1 MAVNSQEAEIN
12 FLTFLHKFA
21 QKFQL
26 TELGNAFRK
35 ESSDFNY
42 IRRRYT
48 QVAIR
53 GFIKSMKSHLSE
65 LEDLAND
72 YLQFELNK
80 LLDQFC
86 GNNEHFC
93 TILNDFKMFLEAFS
107 IKPSSVELLPNDDN
121 HDIDI
126 LAIFRIQKRIS
137 SFGKYA
143 KWIAEFK
150 FDSMAREEM
159 ASERRKFNLFI
170 TKFIFWDAKFAYIH
184 HFLQMNYLL
193 SQSYKLKTSLM
204 AILYFPALIFVL
216 RFAKIFSY

>member
-1 MAVNSQEAEIN
+1 MHIWPVLASSKTSNVAVDSQEAEIN
-12 FLTFLHKFA
+12 FLNFLHKFA

-26 TELGNAFRK
+26 TELGNAFITT
-35 ESSDFNY
+35 FNY

-53 GFIKSMKSHLSE
+53 GFIKAMKSHLSE
-65 LEDLAND
+65 FEDLSND

-86 GNNEHFC
+86 GNNEQHFC

-121 HDIDI
+121 RDIDI

-137 SFGKYA
+137 SFEKYA

-150 FDSMAREEM
+150 FDSMTREEM
-159 ASERRKFNLFI
+159 PSERRQFNLFI
-170 TKFIFWDAKFAYIH
+170 TKFIF
-184 HFLQMNYLL
+184 
-193 SQSYKLKTSLM
+193 
-204 AILYFPALIFVL
+204 
-216 RFAKIFSY
+216 

>member
-1 MAVNSQEAEIN
+1 MHIWPVLASSKTSNVAVDSQEAEIN
-12 FLTFLHKFA
+12 FLNFLHKFA

-53 GFIKSMKSHLSE
+53 GFIKAMKSHLSE
-65 LEDLAND
+65 FEDLSND

-86 GNNEHFC
+86 GNNEQHFC
-93 TILNDFKMFLEAFS
+93 TILNDFKMFLETFS

-121 HDIDI
+121 RDIDI

-137 SFGKYA
+137 SFEKYA

-150 FDSMAREEM
+150 FDSMTREEM
-159 ASERRKFNLFI
+159 PSERRQFNLFI
-170 TKFIFWDAKFAYIH
+170 TKFIF
-184 HFLQMNYLL
+184 
-193 SQSYKLKTSLM
+193 
-204 AILYFPALIFVL
+204 
-216 RFAKIFSY
+216 